1 MGSRTTGTRPVLKGL
16 AMLAVFGG
24 MVLLARALGLEE
36 HLADRQWVMA
46 HVQGRGAEG
55 VFFFLGFTALV
66 TGMGL
71 PRQLTAFL
79 GGYAFGW
86 FWGTLLATLGTA
98 LGCAMD
104 FTLARTLGRDFVLS
118 RFGRRVERLD
128 AFLRADPW
136 RASLAIRLFPVGHN
150 MLTSVAAG
158 VTSIPAMAFILGSA
172 AGYLPQNLVFALAG
186 AGISAET
193 GLSRALSIG
202 LSVLLLAAS
211 GWLGVSVYRAYKR
224 KGAVPVDDG
233 EDDEDGGGEN
243 GGAPTAARDL
253 PRT

>member
-1 MGSRTTGTRPVLKGL
+1 MLKGL
-16 AMLAVFGG
+16 AMLAVFAGL
-24 MVLLARALGLEE
+24 VVLARALGLEQ
-36 HLADRQWVMA
+36 HLADRQWLLA
-46 HVQGRGAEG
+46 HVEGQGVLG
-55 VFFFLGFTALV
+55 VLFFLGLTGLV
-66 TGMGL
+66 TGMGV

-86 FWGTLLATLGTA
+86 FWGSVLATLGTA

-104 FTLARTLGRDFVLS
+104 FGLARTLGRDFVLH

-128 AFLRADPW
+128 AFLRSDPW
-136 RASLAIRLFPVGHN
+136 RSALAIRLFPVGHN

-158 VTSIPAMAFILGSA
+158 VTSIPAAAFILGSA

-193 GLSRALSIG
+193 GLGRILSIG
-202 LSVLLLAAS
+202 FSVLLLMAS

-224 KGAVPVDDG
+224 KGAVPV
-233 EDDEDGGGEN
+233 EDEEAEEDE
-243 GGAPTAARDL
+243 AAAGK
-253 PRT
+253 